1 MDKEKVMR
9 LVEIISEPQSS
20 HEDMTFVRNNLE
32 DFQTFLF
39 NVATNEFIEAGV
51 PADQVHGLLV
61 PLIQITK
68 MWGAS
73 SFLDYQVFADLVG
86 GE

>member
-1 MDKEKVMR
+1 MDKAKVMR

-20 HEDMTFVRNNLE
+20 HEDMIFVRNNLE
-32 DFQTFLF
+32 DFQTFLYT
-39 NVATNEFIEAGV
+39 VATNEFIEAGV
-51 PADQVHGLLV
+51 PADQVHGLLT

-73 SFLDYQVFADLVG
+73 SFLDYQVLADLEG
-86 GE
+86 N